1 MCNSVLNYANCS
13 FIFGDSLS
21 YGHCLHH
28 ELHELCAL
36 FRIRFLEHGDH
47 HLVILSLWLQNILD
61 VGHKGGEKDS
71 KAVDSGSDCL
81 AACLNFIEILLSMQD
96 THLALL
102 PGLQV
107 QDAILVRVSFASV
120 ASVTAVSAVSAVAA
134 IATIAAVATIAIVA
148 AITIVAA
155 IAIVATIAIV
165 AAIAI
170 VSTIAIVSMAV
181 AAITTVAIT
190 TVAIAAVAITTIV
203 AVAAIATV
211 AIAIAIAV
219 STATVCM

>member
-1 MCNSVLNYANCS
+1 MCNSVLNYANS
-13 FIFGDSLS
+13 SLIVGDSLS

-71 KAVDSGSDCL
+71 KAVNSGSDCL

-120 ASVTAVSAVSAVAA
+120 TSVTAVSAVSAVAA
-134 IATIAAVATIAIVA
+134 VATIVAVATI
-148 AITIVAA
+148 TIVAP

-181 AAITTVAIT
+181 AAITTVAI
-190 TVAIAAVAITTIV
+190 AAVAITTIV

-211 AIAIAIAV
+211 AIATVAIAIAIAV

>member
-107 QDAILVRVSFASV
+107 QDAIPVRVSFASV
-120 ASVTAVSAVSAVAA
+120 ASVPAVSAVSAVA
-134 IATIAAVATIAIVA
+134 TIAAV
-148 AITIVAA
+148 
-155 IAIVATIAIV
+155 AIV

>member
-1 MCNSVLNYANCS
+1 MCNSVLNYANS
-13 FIFGDSLS
+13 SLIVGDSLS

-71 KAVDSGSDCL
+71 KAVNSGSDCL

-120 ASVTAVSAVSAVAA
+120 TSVTAVSAVSAG
-134 IATIAAVATIAIVA
+134 AAVATIVA
-148 AITIVAA
+148 
-155 IAIVATIAIV
+155 VATIAIV

-181 AAITTVAIT
+181 AAITTVAI
-190 TVAIAAVAITTIV
+190 AAVAITTIV

-211 AIAIAIAV
+211 AIATVAIAIAIAV